1 MGVLNERQKQVIMAL
16 ANYGMNHTHA
26 AQSLYL
32 VSSTV
37 EYHIEQIR
45 EKTGKNADDFWD
57 LQELVKMVKGERK

>member
-1 MGVLNERQKQVIMAL
+1 MRVLNERQKQVVMAL
-16 ANYGMNHTHA
+16 ADNGMNHTHA

-57 LQELVKMVKGERK
+57 LLELVKMAKGK